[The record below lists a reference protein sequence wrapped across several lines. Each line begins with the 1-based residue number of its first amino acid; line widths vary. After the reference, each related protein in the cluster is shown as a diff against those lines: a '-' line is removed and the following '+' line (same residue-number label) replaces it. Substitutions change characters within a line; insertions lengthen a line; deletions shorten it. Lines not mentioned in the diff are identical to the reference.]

1 MEEEGMILSEKIL
14 TLRKK
19 NGWSQEELA
28 EKANVSRQSISKWE
42 SAVSIPDI
50 NKILELAKIFGVTTD
65 YLLKD
70 DIEEVEYSA
79 GDSEGVKRVSLQE
92 ANEYL
97 DANAAFGRRIGFGV
111 MLCILSPIPLVLL
124 AGLREEAAWGAAL
137 SEGAANGIGVAALLL
152 LAAAA
157 IATFIV
163 NGLRME
169 RFKHFEKRDFELEYG
184 VAGVVREKKRLNAG
198 TFAAKIVSGVVL
210 CVLCPLPLIL
220 AGISNASD
228 LTLIPLVGVLLAV
241 AAIAI
246 YLFITAG
253 TVKTS
258 MDRLLGEGEF
268 DAREV
273 RKNRRE
279 EKIGG
284 IYWPIVVAVY
294 LGWSFLSGNWGIT
307 WVVFPVAA
315 LVFGAISTAIK
326 KDE

>member
-1 MEEEGMILSEKIL
+1 
-14 TLRKK
+14 
-19 NGWSQEELA
+19 
-28 EKANVSRQSISKWE
+28 
-42 SAVSIPDI
+42 
-50 NKILELAKIFGVTTD
+50 
-65 YLLKD
+65 
-70 DIEEVEYSA
+70 
-79 GDSEGVKRVSLQE
+79 
-92 ANEYL
+92 
-97 DANAAFGRRIGFGV
+97 
-111 MLCILSPIPLVLL
+111 
-124 AGLREEAAWGAAL
+124 
-137 SEGAANGIGVAALLL
+137 
-152 LAAAA
+152 
-157 IATFIV
+157 
-163 NGLRME
+163 
-169 RFKHFEKRDFELEYG
+169 
-184 VAGVVREKKRLNAG
+184 
-198 TFAAKIVSGVVL
+198 
-210 CVLCPLPLIL
+210 
-220 AGISNASD
+220 

-268 DAREV
+268 DARDV

>member
-28 EKANVSRQSISKWE
+28 EKASVSRQSISKWE

-79 GDSEGVKRVSLQE
+79 GDSEGIRRVSLQE

-97 DANAAFGRRIGFGV
+97 ETSASFGRRVGLGV
-111 MLCILSPIPLVLL
+111 MLCILSPVPLVLL
-124 AGLREEAAWGAAL
+124 TALREEGVWGSAL
-137 SEGAANGIGVAALLL
+137 TEGMASGIGIAALLL

-157 IATFIV
+157 IATFIA

-169 RFKHFEKRDFELEYG
+169 RFKHFERRDFELEYG

-198 TFAAKIVSGVVL
+198 AFAAKIVSGVVL
-210 CVLCPLPLIL
+210 CVLCPLPLVF
-220 AGISNASD
+220 AGISNAPN
-228 LTLIPLVGVLLAV
+228 TTTVPLVGALLAI
-241 AAIAI
+241 AAIAV

-253 TVKTS
+253 TVKSS

-268 DAREV
+268 EEREI
-273 RKNRRE
+273 RKNRHE
-279 EKIGG
+279 ERIGG
-284 IYWPIVVAVY
+284 VYWPIVVAIY
-294 LGWSFLSGNWGIT
+294 LGWSFLSGKWGIT
-307 WVVFPVAA
+307 WIVWPIAA
-315 LVFGAISTAIK
+315 LVFGAISAAIK
-326 KDE
+326 KGD